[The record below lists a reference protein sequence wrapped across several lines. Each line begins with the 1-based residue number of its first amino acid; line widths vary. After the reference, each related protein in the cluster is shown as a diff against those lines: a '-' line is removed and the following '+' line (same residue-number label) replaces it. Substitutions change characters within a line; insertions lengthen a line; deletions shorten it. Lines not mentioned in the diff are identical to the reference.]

1 MVRQHSYSGL
11 RQSGLGITR
20 KQNIAGKGIKT
31 PFLNR
36 NEVWRTS
43 LAVQW
48 LRLLVV
54 QGLRLCTS
62 MAGGVG
68 LIPGQGT
75 KIPHA
80 MLCGLKMKKKN
91 VKKEKRSGLQ
101 IKTSGSGEKSRQW
114 IGWIISTRIKGRLG
128 LFNRYM
134 HVLV

>member
-1 MVRQHSYSGL
+1 MVRHHSYSGL

-31 PFLNR
+31 SFLNR
-36 NEVWRTS
+36 NGVWRTS

-48 LRLLVV
+48 LRLLVF
-54 QGLRLCTS
+54 QGLTLCTS
-62 MAGGVG
+62 MARGVG

-91 VKKEKRSGLQ
+91 VKRKKKWALDQDFWLRRE
-101 IKTSGSGEKSRQW
+101 TEAVD
-114 IGWIISTRIKGRLG
+114 RLD
-128 LFNRYM
+128 
-134 HVLV
+134 HVN